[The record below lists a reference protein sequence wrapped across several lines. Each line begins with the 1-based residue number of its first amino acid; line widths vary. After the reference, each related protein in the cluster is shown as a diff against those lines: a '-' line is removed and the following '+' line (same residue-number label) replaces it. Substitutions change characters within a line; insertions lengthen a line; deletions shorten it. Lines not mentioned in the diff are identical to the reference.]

1 VIGCVWDEEAGG
13 RVGARRGGGVSRGA
27 FFCLWWQSA
36 WVVSHGVSQ
45 SIAGMQTAEVL
56 RKQKQGLMLRLAEQK
71 RQLAAL
77 AEQVGSLQRARDEAE
92 GAAGTLRRAWDALET
107 QLRLFVAR
115 LEPGASLGDLA
126 PDSKVRRE
134 GLCRV
139 ERSVDR

>member
-1 VIGCVWDEEAGG
+1 
-13 RVGARRGGGVSRGA
+13 
-27 FFCLWWQSA
+27 
-36 WVVSHGVSQ
+36 
-45 SIAGMQTAEVL
+45 MQTAEVL

-71 RQLAAL
+71 RQLGAL

-134 GLCRV
+134 GVVHLS
-139 ERSVDR
+139 EALTVDPQLAALAGMVGEAELEQRLASAKEVLARLAALVR